1 VFLQSQRQSR
11 RWNTLSALS
20 YPERGIF
27 NIKIWR
33 DIMAGKAMS
42 KAVISDP
49 DVQTDAPEIEEN
61 AISARAYELWQE
73 RGCPDGSDRE
83 DWIRAEQELKERRAQ
98 SPKAA

>member
-1 VFLQSQRQSR
+1 
-11 RWNTLSALS
+11 
-20 YPERGIF
+20 
-27 NIKIWR
+27 
-33 DIMAGKAMS
+33 MAGKAMS

-49 DVQTDAPEIEEN
+49 DVQTDAPEVVEEN
-61 AISARAYELWQE
+61 EIAARAYELWQE